1 MSTQRRSQARP
12 LGNVQRRKRDDAL
25 SACQDALRH
34 LRRADRVTR
43 DLRERQLTGEGV
55 KERGL
60 LVAMTTM
67 DAKEAVL
74 RAIALLQ
81 SMTEET
87 GPLDDS
93 LFR

>member
-1 MSTQRRSQARP
+1 MSTRKSQARP
-12 LGNVQRRKRDDAL
+12 LGNIQRRKRDDAL
-25 SACQDALRH
+25 TACQDALRH
-34 LRRADRVTR
+34 LRRSDRATR
-43 DLRERQLTGEGV
+43 DLYQRQLTGEGV
-55 KERGL
+55 KERGY
-60 LVAMTTM
+60 LVSMTTA
-67 DAKEAVL
+67 DAREAIL